1 MRLSNTTILAI
12 LATSTFVNAAPTVVE
27 DASKTNT
34 VVKKEDLN
42 EVLDHLAELKNLKSK
57 RDLLEGE
64 ELADLEKRADNVL
77 SNLISAL
84 ANSGLISDVFNTLTS
99 DSQLRSIIGNIV
111 KSTLHAVIVQ
121 GPDLIKAIWNSGL
134 LQNIFNK
141 ILNDG
146 ELRGA
151 LLNAGKALFSTAID
165 LVGKFIGNDNGN
177 NNGAKRDVLSIADM
191 KEMNEKRESDLEER
205 DLLDIVS
212 FVVQQIKDSGIVSDL
227 INKVMSD
234 PQGAIDF
241 LTSALKTGAVLA
253 GDVYDWSKESGVL
266 QDGIDW
272 LESSDNQIIET
283 LGEFL
288 AGSISSG
295 NVTSEEFD
303 SASGSSTA
311 KATGTADIGEIAS
324 DLATVGTT
332 TTAAGGS
339 SKATDD
345 LSFLSAYAQDGAT
358 TMYRKRAIY

>member
-99 DSQLRSIIGNIV
+99 DTQLRSIIGNIV

-146 ELRGA
+146 ELRSA

-177 NNGAKRDVLSIADM
+177 GAKRDVMTIADM
-191 KEMNEKRESDLEER
+191 KEMNEKRENDLEER

-303 SASGSSTA
+303 NASGSSTP

-332 TTAAGGS
+332 TAAGGS
-339 SKATDD
+339 SEATDD